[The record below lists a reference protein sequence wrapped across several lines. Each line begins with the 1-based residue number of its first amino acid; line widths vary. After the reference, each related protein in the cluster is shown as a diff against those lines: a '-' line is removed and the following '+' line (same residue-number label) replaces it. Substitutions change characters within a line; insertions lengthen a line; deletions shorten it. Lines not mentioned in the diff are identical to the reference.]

1 MRRLPPL
8 KALYAFEA
16 AARHESVTRAATEL
30 NVSHSA
36 ISQQIKILEQ
46 YFNQKLFE
54 KKGNGVTLTP
64 KARTFLKDVT
74 ESLDQIAVA
83 SENLSVSHVV
93 NRISVNATPTFSVQW
108 LVPRIAEFQRQY
120 PRIEVRTETS
130 TTDLLS
136 KEYDA
141 SDIIIRRFPMKR
153 TGMECTRILDDIT
166 VAVASPELIERDP
179 VTEPADLLR
188 FKLLHIKSRISAWPN
203 WFRKAGIETSQT
215 LSGQIFDHI
224 FLGLASARSG
234 AGICLCPRVLVED
247 ELASGR
253 LVALFPEHQ
262 VSGSGFYALYDTK
275 NRNLRNVERLISWL
289 KDTSDD
295 EAQAPKQDVEWEL
308 YS

>member
-1 MRRLPPL
+1 MRKLPPL
-8 KALYAFEA
+8 KALHAFEA
-16 AARHESVTRAATEL
+16 AARHESVTKAAAEL

-46 YFNQKLFE
+46 HFNQKLFQ
-54 KKGNGVTLTP
+54 KRGNGIELTP
-64 KARTFLKDVT
+64 KARNFLKDVT

-83 SENLSVSHVV
+83 SENLSISNVV

-108 LVPRIAEFQRQY
+108 LVPRVAEFQRQF

-130 TTDLLS
+130 TTDLLG
-136 KEYDA
+136 KDYDT
-141 SDIIIRRFPMKR
+141 SDVIIRRFPMKR

-166 VAVASPELIERDP
+166 VAVAAPSLLETVALA
-179 VTEPADLLR
+179 EPADLLR

-247 ELASGR
+247 ELKSGR
-253 LVALFPEHQ
+253 LVELFPELY
-262 VSGSGFYALYDTK
+262 VVGPGFYALYDTK
-275 NRNLRNVERLISWL
+275 SRNLRNVQRLIDWL
-289 KDTSDD
+289 KHDATGGPLSS
-295 EAQAPKQDVEWEL
+295 QDVEWEL
-308 YS
+308 YT